1 MDAGISP
8 QIMCILS
15 KVIAFVKII
24 DEAQGKSGGK
34 LFERGLYR
42 Q

>member
-1 MDAGISP
+1 MS
-8 QIMCILS
+8 ILG

-24 DEAQGKSGGK
+24 DDAQGKSGEK
-34 LFERGLYR
+34 MFERATYR